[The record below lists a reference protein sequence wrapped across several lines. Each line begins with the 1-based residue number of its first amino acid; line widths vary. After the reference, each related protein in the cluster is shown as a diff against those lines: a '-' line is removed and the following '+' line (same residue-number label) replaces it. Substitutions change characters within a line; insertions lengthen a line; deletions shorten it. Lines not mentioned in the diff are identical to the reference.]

1 MSYKLAQLEFSSNCC
16 FCLSGLNL
24 RWSFA
29 LFGILLMCFISPVFA
44 QNVSSVEY
52 VLKTTFE
59 KSPDVHISSLNIDFR
74 EGRVMQASGEFNP
87 VLNFGIN
94 KSHNVRPALIDERN
108 GWLGLT
114 PNESFST
121 DLLEYELAVTKR
133 FQSGTFIKTAL
144 GLVNFGRDAL
154 YDDLSSAGFGDY
166 ITNRGQVFVDV
177 TQPLLQGRGK
187 KYYGATIEI
196 EELRLSQ
203 AQLTYAF
210 QVSAQAYVVLLNY
223 LNVVSAKKELDI
235 QLSIEKNYAEFE
247 EQLRMLAEKDVIPK
261 AELTF
266 IKANLSRQHAT
277 VANSKSAYAET
288 KNRLLEAMGISSA
301 EVGKYNFSSM
311 SYGIDS
317 LTNAIEDG
325 YLSYWLEKASTT
337 RGDYLAA
344 QKSIAINNRE
354 IEFADQQNQARLD
367 VTLGLGYNGIYES
380 NSFEQYVA
388 PFYSNIPGVSYRAG
402 LVFQWPMGMKTTK
415 GVYASALAEKQISEE
430 EVKSLGLNIQQQLSS
445 YYNDIIYYNE
455 AVKQAQ
461 KSVEYNLKART
472 NEYLKLQL
480 GTSTVVNL
488 VQVQNNYAL
497 AQTTLNRLKLALNSA
512 IIKFRFESGNL
523 IQISEKNEIIVSVN
537 ELFTLPN
544 TTASN
549 EK

>member
-1 MSYKLAQLEFSSNCC
+1 MDKRSYTIDGLDVIAKSNKSRFSVVYVLCSLFVLCCSNSLE
-16 FCLSGLNL
+16 
-24 RWSFA
+24 
-29 LFGILLMCFISPVFA
+29 A
-44 QNVSSVEY
+44 QNLANMEV

-59 KSPDVHISSLNIDFR
+59 KSPDVRISALNMDYQ
-74 EGRVMQASGEFNP
+74 EGRILQASGEFNP

-94 KSHNVRPALIDERN
+94 KSYNLRPTGLDERN

-121 DLLEYELAVTKR
+121 DILDYELSVTKR
-133 FQSGTFIKTAL
+133 FQTGTFIRSSL
-144 GLVNFGRDAL
+144 GLVNYGRDAL
-154 YDDLSSAGFGDY
+154 FDDLSNAGFGNY
-166 ITNRGQVFVDV
+166 ITNRGQVFLDV

-196 EELRLSQ
+196 EQLRLSQ
-203 AQLTYAF
+203 SQLNYAF
-210 QVSAQAYVVLLNY
+210 QVSTQAYVVILNY
-223 LNVVSAKKELDI
+223 LNVVADRRELEI
-235 QLSIEKNYAEFE
+235 QKSIEKNYSEFE
-247 EQLRMLAEKDVIPK
+247 DQLSMLAEKDVIPK

-277 VANSKSAYAET
+277 VANANTTYVTS
-288 KNRLLEAMGISSA
+288 KNRLLEVMGVSTTEFDSY
-301 EVGKYNFSSM
+301 EFESMNF
-311 SYGIDS
+311 GIDS
-317 LTNAIEDG
+317 LLNEIEDG
-325 YLSYWLEKASTT
+325 YLPYWLEKAATV
-337 RGDYLAA
+337 RGDYLSA
-344 QKSIAINNRE
+344 QKSIAIKNRE

-367 VTLGLGYNGIYES
+367 LTIGVGYNGIYES

-415 GVYASALAEKQISEE
+415 GVYASALAEKRISEE
-430 EVKSLGLNIQQQLSS
+430 VVKNLELNIQQQLAS

-523 IQISEKNEIIVSVN
+523 IQITDQNEIVVDVD
-537 ELFTLPN
+537 ELFSLPN
-544 TTASN
+544 TTAS
-549 EK
+549 K